1 MNIFE
6 MSDEEFEKYLKE
18 KFDNINPEILLE
30 KLIECGLIIEDESN
44 LNIGDRVL
52 IAETVEL
59 TEVIAISYDENK
71 EKIYTVKGSVKD
83 YYEKDLIRFL

>member
-6 MSDEEFEKYLKE
+6 MSDEEFEKYLKD

-59 TEVIAISYDENK
+59 TEIIAISYDENK

>member
-30 KLIECGLIIEDESN
+30 KLIECGLIIEDESD

>member
-1 MNIFE
+1 M
-6 MSDEEFEKYLKE
+6 
-18 KFDNINPEILLE
+18 
-30 KLIECGLIIEDESN
+30 
-44 LNIGDRVL
+44 NIGDRVL

>member
-52 IAETVEL
+52 IAETIEL